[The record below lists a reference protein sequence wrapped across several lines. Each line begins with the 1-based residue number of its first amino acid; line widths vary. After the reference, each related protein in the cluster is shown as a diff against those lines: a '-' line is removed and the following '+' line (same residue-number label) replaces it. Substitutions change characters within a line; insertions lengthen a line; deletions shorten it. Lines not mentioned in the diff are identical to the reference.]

1 MICFGGINE
10 YTDKMYS
17 KFQEITANFNFDRIK
32 LPEQITS
39 VVQGSL
45 QDVVGNTT
53 KVVSNLLNTIIKWLT
68 SLPALGIYIVV
79 TLMATYFIC
88 VDKLYILD
96 QIEHHFPK
104 TWVKRTIMHVKAL
117 LSSLGDFLKAQVIMV
132 VIAFTEVFIGLYIL
146 KFLGLNV
153 QYPFLAALGVAFVDA
168 LPIVGSGTV
177 LVPWAFFS
185 AINGDIKLAI
195 GLVTIFII
203 ISIIRQFVEPK
214 VVSKQIGIH
223 PIFTLIAMYTGF
235 KLIGILGLII
245 GPVALIV
252 LKNVYG
258 TLIDRGVVKTIFDR
272 K

>member
-1 MICFGGINE
+1 
-10 YTDKMYS
+10 
-17 KFQEITANFNFDRIK
+17 
-32 LPEQITS
+32 
-39 VVQGSL
+39 
-45 QDVVGNTT
+45 
-53 KVVSNLLNTIIKWLT
+53 
-68 SLPALGIYIVV
+68 
-79 TLMATYFIC
+79 
-88 VDKLYILD
+88 
-96 QIEHHFPK
+96 
-104 TWVKRTIMHVKAL
+104 MHVKAL

-185 AINGDIKLAI
+185 AINGDIRLAI

-203 ISIIRQFVEPK
+203 ISIIRQFVDPK